1 MTARLTLGGD
11 KLSDHGRGAAA
22 LLLEGDLG
30 DDDVVLE
37 DGAAAGAD
45 CVAASLVVL
54 YVRSA
59 TLRADARH
67 FLQLMHTNGKV
78 PSQHLFCTS
87 HAQFVCACA
96 LFLFHTKTHT
106 QWRCPTKG
114 QKCHRRNE
122 VKLSHFHTIP
132 WNSLIG
138 LQPTE
143 DATWTMNGNASFVIY
158 CACRAILQK
167 RELAL
172 HPQLA
177 R

>member
-78 PSQHLFCTS
+78 PSQHLFVPATPS
-87 HAQFVCACA
+87 LSARARSSYFTTHNGDADKGSEMSS
-96 LFLFHTKTHT
+96 TK
-106 QWRCPTKG
+106 
-114 QKCHRRNE
+114 
-122 VKLSHFHTIP
+122 
-132 WNSLIG
+132 
-138 LQPTE
+138 
-143 DATWTMNGNASFVIY
+143 
-158 CACRAILQK
+158 
-167 RELAL
+167 
-172 HPQLA
+172 
-177 R
+177 

>member
-59 TLRADARH
+59 TLRLDICQWKSAA
-67 FLQLMHTNGKV
+67 
-78 PSQHLFCTS
+78 S
-87 HAQFVCACA
+87 A
-96 LFLFHTKTHT
+96 LFIPAT
-106 QWRCPTKG
+106 PS
-114 QKCHRRNE
+114 
-122 VKLSHFHTIP
+122 LS
-132 WNSLIG
+132 
-138 LQPTE
+138 
-143 DATWTMNGNASFVIY
+143 A
-158 CACRAILQK
+158 RARI
-167 RELAL
+167 
-172 HPQLA
+172 HISH
-177 R
+177 

>member
-59 TLRADARH
+59 TLRATFA
-67 FLQLMHTNGKV
+67 NGEV
-78 PSQHLFCTS
+78 PSQHLFVPATPS
-87 HAQFVCACA
+87 LSARARSSFSPGS
-96 LFLFHTKTHT
+96 TTHKHKKAT
-106 QWRCPTKG
+106 MKMPTKG

-122 VKLSHFHTIP
+122 VNFHTIP
-132 WNSLIG
+132 WHSLIG

-143 DATWTMNGNASFVIY
+143 DATWIMNGNASFV
-158 CACRAILQK
+158 ACRAILQK

-172 HPQLA
+172 HPPA
-177 R
+177 CKVK

>member
-78 PSQHLFCTS
+78 PSQHLFVPATPS
-87 HAQFVCACA
+87 LSARARSSLSNKYFT
-96 LFLFHTKTHT
+96 LKPTL
-106 QWRCPTKG
+106 PTKG
-114 QKCHRRNE
+114 QKCIFTQF
-122 VKLSHFHTIP
+122 L
-132 WNSLIG
+132 
-138 LQPTE
+138 PTE

-172 HPQLA
+172 HPPA
-177 R
+177 CKVR